1 MRKKRIKDLLECLDA
16 WAPFSTQESYD
27 NAGLVLGDEGMLVDK
42 VLVCFDL
49 TPEVVLEAVAG
60 GAQAIISHHPPI
72 FHGIKKIDPSTKFG
86 TMLKLSI
93 ENNIAWIALHTNLDN
108 AWNGVNSY
116 LREALKL
123 QDAEVLVSMP
133 GASRPDTGAGV
144 IGNLPAAVKPE
155 ALMDKLK
162 KLTGAVC
169 IRHSEIR
176 HKVKRVAL
184 CGGSGSSFI
193 GEARRKGADV
203 YVTGDLKYHDFADA
217 AFDMGLMDIGHYE
230 SEHFAVKLICA
241 YIRKKFPTFAVLVS
255 EQSENPVHYY

>member
-1 MRKKRIKDLLECLDA
+1 MRKKRIQDLLECLDT
-16 WAPFSTQESYD
+16 WAPFCTQESYD
-27 NAGLVLGDEGMLVDK
+27 NAGLVLGDEGLLVDK

-49 TPEVVLEAVAG
+49 TPDIVSEAIAE
-60 GAQAIISHHPPI
+60 GAQAIVMHHPPI
-72 FHGIKKIDPSTKFG
+72 FHGIKKIDTSSKFG
-86 TMLKLSI
+86 AMLKLSM

-123 QDAEVLVSMP
+123 QDAEVLVP
-133 GASRPDTGAGV
+133 VPEASQPHTGAGV
-144 IGNLPAAVKPE
+144 IGNLPVAVKPE
-155 ALMDKLK
+155 VLMDKLK

-176 HKVKRVAL
+176 HKIRRVAL

-193 GEARRKGADV
+193 EEARRKGAEV

-217 AFDMGLMDIGHYE
+217 SFDMGLMDIGHYE
-230 SEHFAVKLICA
+230 SEHFAVELICA